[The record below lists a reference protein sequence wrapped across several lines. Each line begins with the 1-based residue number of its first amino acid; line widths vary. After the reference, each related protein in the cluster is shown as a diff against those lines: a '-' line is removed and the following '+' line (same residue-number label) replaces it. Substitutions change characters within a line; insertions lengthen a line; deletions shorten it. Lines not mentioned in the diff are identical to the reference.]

1 MMDAL
6 LNSSSNINSTCSLQQ
21 LRIIE
26 EVICLSLSPA
36 HNNDLRDRRLLLAI
50 IIVRGAIP

>member
-6 LNSSSNINSTCSLQQ
+6 LNNVVVIEIPQQ
-21 LRIIE
+21 QFE